1 MGTKDYDVANYF
13 RAFLGEAEDVSGK
26 EGTTPRSAGHRHH
39 HDHPVSADEAQRKAI
54 SNRIAR
60 SIGHLESV
68 KRMVEGNRDA
78 SDILIQLSAV
88 ESSIASTSRVI
99 MKEHFKGAVEHATEQ
114 QSEESLESLYG
125 IIDKFIK

>member
-1 MGTKDYDVANYF
+1 M
-13 RAFLGEAEDVSGK
+13 
-26 EGTTPRSAGHRHH
+26 
-39 HDHPVSADEAQRKAI
+39 